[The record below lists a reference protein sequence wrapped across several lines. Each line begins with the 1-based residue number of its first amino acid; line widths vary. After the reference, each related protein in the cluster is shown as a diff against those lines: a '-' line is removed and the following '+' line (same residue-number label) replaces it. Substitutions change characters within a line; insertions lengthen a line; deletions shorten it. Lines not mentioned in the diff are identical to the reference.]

1 MPNYDYSC
9 EKCSTEFEVNISFEK
24 DLEKEKVKCPKCNSI
39 KTKRKIKK
47 AHSVFYNVE
56 GFYSSDNRRYDG

>member
-1 MPNYDYSC
+1 MPNYDYIC
-9 EKCSTEFEVNISFEK
+9 KKCFNEFEENIPFEK
-24 DLEKEKVKCPKCNSI
+24 DLEKEKVKCPKCNSV

-47 AHSVFYNVE
+47 AMPIVYNAS